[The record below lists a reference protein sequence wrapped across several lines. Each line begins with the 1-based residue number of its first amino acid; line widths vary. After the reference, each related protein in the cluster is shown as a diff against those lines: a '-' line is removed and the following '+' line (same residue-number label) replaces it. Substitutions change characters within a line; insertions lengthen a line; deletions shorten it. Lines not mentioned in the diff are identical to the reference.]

1 MSAATG
7 GRAVTVNQSPLLG
20 RPGAM
25 WASLCVSSVCM
36 HLSSVSVSL
45 PPLRALSLGP
55 GPAGLCLRVPL
66 TVRLATV
73 PSSSDTRVQEGRT
86 FGANAERAHERR

>member
-1 MSAATG
+1 M
-7 GRAVTVNQSPLLG
+7 NQSPLLG

-36 HLSSVSVSL
+36 HLSSVPVSL

-66 TVRLATV
+66 TLVPLPLVLSINYIHCGNQFRNSVPVRTL
-73 PSSSDTRVQEGRT
+73 SL
-86 FGANAERAHERR
+86 